1 MKPKSG
7 TKYFIRKQFH
17 QVLKDGTVVYYDVK
31 VRYELPKGK
40 KNEKSIAKN
49 TNKDSDNMTINRTYL
64 NK

>member
-31 VRYELPKGK
+31 VRYELPKSK
-40 KNEKSIAKN
+40 KIEKSITKN
-49 TNKDSDNMTINRTYL
+49 TIKESNVFK
-64 NK
+64 